1 MVQRPQHGNAGH
13 HNNAALLGGRDQAFH
28 SNLPVVA
35 LGLGRRQ
42 REDMNASIT
51 EGSEFAAIA
60 DRDRIVKLAGPAF
73 LVTAG
78 PAQAA
83 HQISKEGTASN
94 LPQAAKSLG
103 TGIQTPRICL

>member
-28 SNLPVVA
+28 SKVVA